1 METFAN
7 DTKYIMSKIGMPL
20 EELTYQVVNIYFNCL
35 TSCLGPKK
43 QGFWPK
49 INCTQRKLPNF
60 VNPCDFP
67 SEFSMSKIIQI
78 IQIFFSMNNTCLG
91 AHFLLELFFDNFNF

>member
-49 INCTQRKLPNF
+49 INCTAMSNFAMGTILGKPFPKIVLMAKLHSLLACAF
-60 VNPCDFP
+60 I
-67 SEFSMSKIIQI
+67 MS
-78 IQIFFSMNNTCLG
+78 T
-91 AHFLLELFFDNFNF
+91 